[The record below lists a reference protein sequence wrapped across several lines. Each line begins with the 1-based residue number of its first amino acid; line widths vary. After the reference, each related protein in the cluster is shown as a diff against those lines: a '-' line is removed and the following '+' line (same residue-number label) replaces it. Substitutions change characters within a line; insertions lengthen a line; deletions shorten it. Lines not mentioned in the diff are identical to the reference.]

1 MKGVFLEIGRKVL
14 EDKFVLIM
22 EEISKYKSE
31 MDVWVV
37 VDGVVYDIIWFVD
50 IYFGGVEV
58 DFFFLV

>member
-1 MKGVFLEIGRKVL
+1 
-14 EDKFVLIM
+14 M